1 MSIGLD
7 DILITKLAQAISG
20 QILKQLSANSAP
32 AVQPVLLTVSEA
44 AAYLGRSQQSV
55 QHLVFERAL
64 PTVRVGRR
72 IHLHKKDLDAW
83 IEANKF

>member
-44 AAYLGRSQQSV
+44 AAYLGRSQQAV